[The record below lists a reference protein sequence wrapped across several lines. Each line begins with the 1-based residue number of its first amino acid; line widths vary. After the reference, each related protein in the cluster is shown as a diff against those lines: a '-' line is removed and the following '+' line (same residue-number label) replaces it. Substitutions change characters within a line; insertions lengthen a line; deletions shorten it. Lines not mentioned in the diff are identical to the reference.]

1 MTYNLYKIYV
11 NNLESTINNYSGNN
25 TTLSRLNRILF
36 NSDKNY
42 FTKTIQNK
50 IIGIHAYKFGL
61 ELLKSNNNIFPTDLE
76 YIVIIGGTDINLD
89 IDNINKEPI
98 IRNTLLYAKYI
109 ICFNTYL
116 SDRILKKYK
125 NILDIK
131 KIKLIVQSVGEIE
144 YNIKNNLL
152 EDLVYQKTNM
162 KFNKIFIMVGNI
174 RKVKNPSFL
183 KSAFNDILKLRR
195 YAVVLIGDIIE
206 NTNIEWTN
214 NFIHLGPIDYNLMP
228 NIYKQAS
235 GLINTSDSEG
245 MSTSILEAMLYK
257 CPVYARDI
265 EGNRVLITNMRN
277 GFIFKDVNEFIG
289 LTFLATDEVVERAY
303 KYVTKYHNEKSEKS
317 LYYQLIQ

>member
-1 MTYNLYKIYV
+1 MTNNLYKIYV

-36 NSDKNY
+36 NSDTNN

-76 YIVIIGGTDINLD
+76 YIVIIGGTDINID
-89 IDNINKEPI
+89 INNIKKEPI
-98 IRNTLLYAKYI
+98 IKNTLFYAKYI

-116 SDRILKKYK
+116 SDRIFIKYK
-125 NILDIK
+125 NILDSS
-131 KIKLIVQSVGEIE
+131 KIKLIVQSVGQID

-152 EDLVYQKTNM
+152 EELVYQKTGM

-174 RKVKNPSFL
+174 RKVKNPLFV
-183 KSAFNDILKLRR
+183 KKAFDNTLKLRK
-195 YAVVLIGDIIE
+195 YAVALIGDIIDDIE
-206 NTNIEWTN
+206 IEWTD
-214 NFIHLGPIDYNLMP
+214 NFIHLGPIDNRLIP

-265 EGNRVLITNMRN
+265 EGNRVIINNMRN
-277 GFIFKDVNEFIG
+277 GFLFKYVDEFIG
-289 LTFLATDEVVERAY
+289 LTFLTTDDVIEKAY
-303 KYVTKYHNEKSEKS
+303 NYVTKYHSENYEKS
-317 LYYQLIQ
+317 LYQQLF